1 MLTTLHAQRL
11 LSWFAPWVME
21 LGPLWVKLVNPP
33 RGPDPFP
40 GRRKD
45 IRIHTD
51 DWDRP
56 YIARGRQG
64 GRDYVR
70 KMYDEHWRHYLGWGD
85 VAFELPNEPDCNSLE
100 PLTALCEFTI
110 GAIEEAAVLGIRLI
124 VFNLPEGNPH
134 DNGTGNVAES
144 AWKLGKLAPAAK
156 LAVERGHIIDL
167 HAYWRP
173 DVEGPTGRWHALGR
187 VKWTL
192 ETWITQGVDGSR
204 LRVIVGETGIDGGI
218 AGHPAREGWRK
229 LSNESAYRVEI
240 AEAERYARANLPW
253 VEALCLFTF
262 GWEPPWETFDH
273 YESFARSLIAP
284 LREVGP
290 MTTEPTWPAQ
300 PSAALSESWLA
311 EARKHKIPINPDA
324 ALNRAIRAAGQERG
338 GPEFYRDGAAW
349 QWGFHEATQIWHLW
363 RWTPTEGVTREHSEP
378 VTR

>member
-11 LSWFAPWVME
+11 LSWFAAWVME

-33 RGPDPFP
+33 RGADPFP

-70 KMYDEHWRHYLGWGD
+70 TMYEEHWRHYLGWGD
-85 VAFELPNEPDCNSLE
+85 VAFELPNEPDCNGTDA
-100 PLTALCEFTI
+100 LTMLCEFTI
-110 GAIEEAAVLGIRLI
+110 GAIEEAAALGIRLI

-134 DNGTGNVAES
+134 DNGTGDVAVSE
-144 AWKLGKLAPAAK
+144 WKLAKLAPAAK
-156 LAVERGHIIDL
+156 LAVERGHLIDL

-173 DVEGPTGRWHALGR
+173 EVEGPTGRWHALGR
-187 VKWTL
+187 VKWTC
-192 ETWITQGVDGSR
+192 ETWIKQGVDGSR

-229 LSNESAYRVEI
+229 LSNESAYRAEI
-240 AEAERYARANLPW
+240 VEAERYARAHLPW
-253 VEALCLFTF
+253 AEALCLFTF

-284 LREVGP
+284 LRELGGVA
-290 MTTEPTWPAQ
+290 AQ
-300 PSAALSESWLA
+300 PTAPPQPAALSEAWLA
-311 EARKHKIPINPDA
+311 EARKHKVRYNPDA
-324 ALNRAIRAAGQERG
+324 ALGPTIAATGQWPMANEWAENG
-338 GPEFYRDGAAW
+338 VTY
-349 QWGFHEATQIWHLW
+349 QWGLDVARLMWHLW
-363 RWTPTEGVTREHSEP
+363 RWTPTEGVTRVHSEA